1 MKKVALGM
9 SGGVD
14 SSVSALLLKEAG
26 YEVTGVYL
34 QMLEKDKSQ
43 AASEDAR
50 QVAEKLGI
58 DFLVFD
64 VRKEF
69 KEKVIDYFT
78 DSYLKGLTPNPCV
91 VCNREIK
98 FKLFFD
104 LVKDLDIQ
112 YLASGHYV
120 DLYHD
125 PQKNAYYLKQARDLS
140 KDQSYFLYYLN
151 QASLSKTIF
160 PLASYT
166 KEEVK
171 ELALKADLH
180 LARKKDSQEI
190 CFISDNDYKK
200 FLLESIGQKAFAKG
214 PVYNMQGELL
224 GQHQG
229 LPFYT
234 IGQRKGLGLSLKEPA
249 YVVSKNLE
257 GNALY
262 LGQDKDLYSGGLL
275 ADELNLVDGSLLDE
289 NIIYDVKI
297 RYSLKTAQARVKH
310 LSKDKIEV
318 YFLENQRA
326 ISPGQSIV
334 IYKDNILLAGGVILK
349 SL

>member
-14 SSVSALLLKEAG
+14 SSVSAFLLKEAG
-26 YEVTGVYL
+26 CEVIGVYL
-34 QMLEKDKSQ
+34 QMLEKEDSQ
-43 AASEDAR
+43 AAMEDAR
-50 QVAEKLGI
+50 RVCEKLNI
-58 DFLVFD
+58 DFFVFD

-78 DSYLKGLTPNPCV
+78 GAYLKGLTPNPCV

-104 LVKDLDIQ
+104 LVKDLDID

-120 DLYHD
+120 DIFFD
-125 PQKNAYYLKQARDLS
+125 QDKSACYLKQAKDLS

-151 QASLSKTIF
+151 QDFLSKTLF
-160 PLASYT
+160 PLATYT

-171 ELALKADLH
+171 ELALKAGLH

-190 CFISDNDYKK
+190 CFISNNDYKA
-200 FLLESIGQKAFAKG
+200 FLLDSFGPEAFAKG
-214 PVYNMQGELL
+214 PVYNMQGKLL

-234 IGQRKGLGLSLKEPA
+234 IGQRKGLGLSLQEPA
-249 YVVSKNLE
+249 YVVSKDLE
-257 GNALY
+257 NNALY
-262 LGQDKDLYSGGLL
+262 LGQDQDLYSEGLL
-275 ADELNLVDGSLLDE
+275 ADQLNLVDGQLLDE
-289 NIIYDVKI
+289 NTLYDVKI
-297 RYSLKTAQARVKH
+297 RYSLKTAQAKIKH
-310 LSKDKIEV
+310 SQADKIEV
-318 YFLENQRA
+318 YFQEAQRA
-326 ISPGQSIV
+326 ISPGQSVV